1 MLGWTTKV
9 WGQNFSVQ
17 TVIAIIFLST
27 CIHDKYLKI
36 MALKILSDVGFVV
49 IDLEVEMI
57 EKVAGWRWP
66 WEWVQHFTGQNS
78 NLQGVP
84 PIKT

>member
-1 MLGWTTKV
+1 
-9 WGQNFSVQ
+9 
-17 TVIAIIFLST
+17 
-27 CIHDKYLKI
+27 